1 MVAEVGRKRGAA
13 EAGLAPARRIEIDDV
28 KQLFMQ
34 QKGHLDYFF
43 SQVRRLARCWSGRD
57 APRPRVPSF
66 GEILNTLG

>member
-43 SQVRRLARCWSGRD
+43 SQVRGVGPTR
-57 APRPRVPSF
+57 RPAASRAEF
-66 GEILNTLG
+66 GEILNTHG